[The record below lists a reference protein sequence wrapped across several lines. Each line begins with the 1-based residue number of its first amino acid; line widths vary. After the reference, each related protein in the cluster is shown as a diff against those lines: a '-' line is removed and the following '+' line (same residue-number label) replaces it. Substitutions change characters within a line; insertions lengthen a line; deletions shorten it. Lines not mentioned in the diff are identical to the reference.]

1 MTTADAASV
10 ILNVLAFVGAGA
22 FLVFHADERRR
33 SPVDTRLSGVFL
45 LLMALVAVRST
56 RWALDLYV
64 MRRVE
69 EALAAAMPLAALVL
83 AEGLMRRHAPP
94 WMKRV
99 FLGGA
104 ILCGL
109 VALTRPPF
117 FNMAFVIA
125 LGVFVAGGLAATA
138 VLLVLRDRR
147 SLAPTENAAISA
159 LGGGLVI
166 ALPFVASDFLYAA
179 GVAPLRAGGLAL
191 LIFVY
196 AVVRLTTT
204 GAGGQAIF
212 TDMALALFGAGAAF
226 MTFVAVMGAPDLVT
240 GLAFLAVILGL
251 VLVILIVQ
259 GLRESEAVQGRQ
271 VLLMALAEA
280 PARPLDAFID
290 RILGSPALENA
301 TLLEG
306 AALTDYDGDTL
317 RASLAA
323 NPASSLIDAKA
334 LGRAGEPLAA
344 LLDAH
349 EGTHAVLVSE
359 TPLRILLVNMPGLAA
374 GPDVTL
380 QLTLLH
386 KLAVAAGGPR

>member
-1 MTTADAASV
+1 MTTADVASV
-10 ILNVLAFVGAGA
+10 ILNILAFAGAGA
-22 FLVFHADERRR
+22 FLLFHTDERRR
-33 SPVDTRLSGVFL
+33 SPVDTRLSGIFL

-56 RWALDLYV
+56 RWTLDLYV

-83 AEGLMRRHAPP
+83 AEGLMRRHAPL

-104 ILCGL
+104 IIYAL

-138 VLLVLRDRR
+138 ILLVLRDRR
-147 SLAPTENAAISA
+147 SLAPAENAAISA
-159 LGGGLVI
+159 LGIGLVI
-166 ALPFVASDFLYAA
+166 ALPFIASDFLYAV

-212 TDMALALFGAGAAF
+212 ADMALALFGAGAAF

-240 GLAFLAVILGL
+240 GLAFLTVILGL

-259 GLRESEAVQGRQ
+259 GLREGEAAQGRQ
-271 VLLMALAEA
+271 VLLTALAEA

-306 AALTDYDGDTL
+306 AALTDYDGDIL

-323 NPASSLIDAKA
+323 NPASSLANAKA

-359 TPLRILLVNMPGLAA
+359 TPLRILVVNMPSLAA
-374 GPDVTL
+374 GPDVAL

-386 KLAVAAGGPR
+386 KLAVAADAAR